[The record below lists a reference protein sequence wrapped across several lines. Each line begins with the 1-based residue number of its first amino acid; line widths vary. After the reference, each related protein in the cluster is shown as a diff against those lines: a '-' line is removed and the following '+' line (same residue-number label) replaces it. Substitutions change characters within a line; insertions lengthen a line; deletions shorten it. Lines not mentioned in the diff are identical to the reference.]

1 LTTQWARQSIPR
13 TDASIPINALLTFAS
28 FLLGLLSYTEHN
40 FSVTPSFVLNVYLFI
55 TLLFD
60 IAKTRTLWLRQLGG
74 VSETIAIITSVVV
87 ALKSFLLV
95 LEAVEKR
102 PILREEYRAYPP
114 EATAGIFNK
123 ALFWWL
129 NPLFQQGLT
138 RSLVVDDLFVLDKQL
153 SSERLHSS
161 LETSWS
167 QGNTQS
173 ILVIHII
180 LTRP

>member
-1 LTTQWARQSIPR
+1 LTTQWARQSSPR

-28 FLLGLLSYTEHN
+28 FLFGLLSYTEHN
-40 FSVTPSFVLNVYLFI
+40 FSVTPSFALNVYLFVTI
-55 TLLFD
+55 LFD

-74 VSETIAIITSVVV
+74 ASETIAIITSVVV

-95 LEAVEKR
+95 LEAVGKR
-102 PILREEYRAYPP
+102 PILRDEYRAYPP

-123 ALFWWL
+123 TLFWWL

-161 LETSWS
+161 LEKSWS
-167 QGNTQS
+167 RGNTPRIYLYS
-173 ILVIHII
+173 ISY
-180 LTRP
+180 